1 MPHFKPGY
9 RICERCGGRGC
20 WHCRRVGSIV
30 MCPACHNQASDL
42 ISAEQDHYICQL
54 CGHRFSKSGEV
65 IGFQELEEDRK
76 KGS

>member
-1 MPHFKPGY
+1 
-9 RICERCGGRGC
+9 
-20 WHCRRVGSIV
+20 